1 MEIERMRGLKILIG
15 LGVLLSQGG
24 ALKADDGTRS
34 LSSGQMIES
43 LPAPTGS
50 SVLSENQPAPSMGL
64 IPYESAMRGVL
75 QEPLPPGQSIQ
86 DCMECCDCCP
96 EWPHYFE
103 FDLLAMSRNNGL
115 RDQPLVLN
123 ANDPT
128 EVLSSSGDLNFG
140 VAPGVRAILGH
151 RNNNAF
157 GWELAYTGIYTA
169 FADSAFSSE
178 DNLSAPGDL
187 TAGLPGWSTADYI
200 DPVYKSSLNLFDA
213 NLMWST
219 CCSGCE
225 PDAWLEWKRHKHCTC
240 TDLMAGIIW
249 AGLNESADYNV
260 ICCEGDPM
268 SSYSVDTASNLF
280 GLQLGIRRRADWR
293 CWSLEGFLKA
303 AVAGSYLQ
311 SDASAIY
318 STLAQSGN
326 PGDPLV
332 TARDPISLSD
342 GGVSGIFQ
350 FNLTAIYR
358 ITPQWGLRGGYNLIG
373 LTNVALA
380 PDQWDFT
387 DTVESGTRLD
397 GSGDVLF
404 HGVNLG
410 VEYRW

>member
-1 MEIERMRGLKILIG
+1 MRRSKSILSHTVATLAFIVAG
-15 LGVLLSQGG
+15 SGAKSQSGPTPPSTE
-24 ALKADDGTRS
+24 A
-34 LSSGQMIES
+34 SSES
-43 LPAPTGS
+43 LFSES
-50 SVLSENQPAPSMGL
+50 SVLREMGQAAGEASPLLGSPLTSGMIECNQPSCATC
-64 IPYESAMRGVL
+64 
-75 QEPLPPGQSIQ
+75 EPL
-86 DCMECCDCCP
+86 CDCCP
-96 EWPHYFE
+96 EWAYYGELDF
-103 FDLLAMSRNNGL
+103 LLMSRSNGL
-115 RDQPLVLN
+115 RDQPLVLD
-123 ANDPT
+123 ADDT
-128 EVLSSSGDLNFG
+128 TQVLSSTGDLNFG
-140 VAPGVRAILGH
+140 VAPGIRAILGH

-169 FADSAFSSE
+169 FADDAFSSE
-178 DNLSAPGDL
+178 DNLSVPGDL
-187 TAGLPGWSTADYI
+187 GNLPGWGTADYI

-225 PDAWLEWKRHKHCTC
+225 PDAWLAWKRYKHCTC
-240 TDLMAGIIW
+240 TDLMAGVIW

-311 SDASAIY
+311 SDSSAIY
-318 STLAQSGN
+318 STLGQSGDPN
-326 PGDPLV
+326 DPLV
-332 TARDPISLSD
+332 TARDPISLSG

-387 DTVESGTRLD
+387 DTPDSGRKLD
-397 GSGDVLF
+397 GSGDILF